1 MINLNKLSVQEL
13 ANLIKA
19 LKNKGYTLE
28 EIENLCI
35 MEV

>member
-1 MINLNKLSVQEL
+1 MINLTRLSVQEL
-13 ANLIKA
+13 ANIIKS

-28 EIENLCI
+28 EIENLCY